1 MKPTH
6 HMNFASG
13 IGLMH
18 AKCSTCGTETLHK
31 HGKCV
36 HCAGEMA
43 RRTQVRSLSMD
54 GVMGRETIL
63 AKARAKGIKAARR
76 LASV

>member
-18 AKCSTCGTETLHK
+18 ARCSTCNAETLHK

-43 RRTQVRSLSMD
+43 RRAQVRSLSMD

>member
-1 MKPTH
+1 MNPTTH

-13 IGLMH
+13 IGLQH
-18 AKCSTCGTETLHK
+18 ARCSTCNAETLHK

-43 RRTQVRSLSMD
+43 RRTQVRALTMD
-54 GVMGRETIL
+54 EVVARQATV
-63 AKARAKGIKAARR
+63 AKAQANGVKVRR
-76 LASV
+76 LAGA

>member
-18 AKCSTCGTETLHK
+18 ARCSTCNAETLHK

-43 RRTQVRSLSMD
+43 RRKPSAGWSMD
-54 GVMGRETIL
+54 EVIARQATL
-63 AKARAKGIKAARR
+63 TKARANGVKARR

>member
-1 MKPTH
+1 MNPTTH

-13 IGLMH
+13 IGLMRVR
-18 AKCSTCGTETLHK
+18 CSTCDAETLHK

-43 RRTQVRSLSMD
+43 RRTQERLLSID
-54 GVMGRETIL
+54 EAIARQATI
-63 AKARAKGIKAARR
+63 AKARANGVKVRR
-76 LASV
+76 LADA

>member
-13 IGLMH
+13 NLGLMH
-18 AKCSTCGTETLHK
+18 AQCSSVQGTETLHK

-43 RRTQVRSLSMD
+43 RRAHPAFGVVD
-54 GVMGRETIL
+54 G
-63 AKARAKGIKAARR
+63 
-76 LASV
+76 